1 YTLTIGWG
9 DGKTVKIEKET
20 LITEELLTHTYEAEG
35 TYTVTI
41 KSSEKNCT
49 KDQIPALSFSNSSD
63 HIISLDTPLLR
74 NSKSLEISIQCG
86 NLKTITGE
94 LFKYYP
100 DRKSFN
106 STFHNCLSLTEIPA
120 GLFDENI
127 DATDFKTLF
136 RGCSSLTKIPAGL
149 FDKNINATDFT
160 SLFRECS
167 SLIEIPAGL
176 FDKNINAIS
185 FMSVFKES
193 GLTKIPTG
201 LFDKNTD
208 VTDFAYLFQDCK
220 NLKEIPEKLFS
231 KNKKATR
238 FLYTFSG
245 CTKAIVPANLFCN
258 ESEQNTRF
266 KGVEGEIIFGFA
278 FRNVGASLEP
288 KDIQESVLPELWT
301 YVFDEDP
308 DTSQCFA
315 GAKASNSS
323 DEIIPA
329 AWR

>member
-1 YTLTIGWG
+1 
-9 DGKTVKIEKET
+9 
-20 LITEELLTHTYEAEG
+20 
-35 TYTVTI
+35 TVTI
-41 KSSEKNCT
+41 KSSEKKCT

-74 NSKSLEISIQCG
+74 NSENFTVRINCEKLR
-86 NLKTITGE
+86 TITGE

-106 STFHNCLSLTEIPA
+106 STFYGCSSLTEIPA
-120 GLFDENI
+120 GLFDKNI
-127 DATDFKTLF
+127 DANDFTTLF
-136 RGCSSLTKIPAGL
+136 RRCSSLTKIPAGL

-176 FDKNINAIS
+176 FDKNINAI
-185 FMSVFKES
+185 
-193 GLTKIPTG
+193 
-201 LFDKNTD
+201 N
-208 VTDFAYLFQDCK
+208 FAYLFQDCK
-220 NLKEIPEKLFS
+220 NLEEIPEKLFS

-238 FLYTFSG
+238 FLSTFSG
-245 CTKAIVPANLFCN
+245 CTKAIVPANLFCD

-266 KGVEGEIIFGFA
+266 KGVEGAITFIGAFA
-278 FRNVGASLEP
+278 RVGASLEP

-301 YVFDEDP
+301 YAFDEDP